1 MNESPAGT
9 VAFHHPLAIHGSGA
23 NRSGA
28 PRRILFLEYAASDA
42 WPMFYTVDWK
52 EYNSRLVAGPETSEV
67 RSEPNYIKLPF
78 PTVAGSSIYRTQEN
92 INPGARFFEKAVT
105 A

>member
-1 MNESPAGT
+1 
-9 VAFHHPLAIHGSGA
+9 
-23 NRSGA
+23 
-28 PRRILFLEYAASDA
+28 
-42 WPMFYTVDWK
+42 MFYTVDWK